1 MKKKAEEPKEGALT
15 RGMDYGTPGFDE
27 FQAVILQKSRSRSE
41 VQKQKVELLA
51 LKFQMEDYNAS
62 DGIPEKTAGDFLKDF
77 LRILDVQQKYFAKY
91 IGMKPSN
98 LSKVIKGERPVNNDL
113 ALIFARLFNHDP
125 ILWIEIQAKNEMNR
139 IRSAGKEYET
149 YSLGELLG
157 EQEAAYLLH
166 KKK

>member
-1 MKKKAEEPKEGALT
+1 MKKKTEEPKEGALT

-27 FQAVILQKSRSRSE
+27 FQAVLLQKSRSRTKT
-41 VQKQKVELLA
+41 QKQQAKLLA
-51 LKFQMEDYNAS
+51 LRFEMEDYLALAGN
-62 DGIPEKTAGDFLKDF
+62 PEKTAGDFLKDF
-77 LRILDVQQKYFAKY
+77 LGILDVQQKYFAKY

-125 ILWIEIQAKNEMNR
+125 MLWIEIQAKNEMNR
-139 IRSAGKEYET
+139 IRSAGEKYET
-149 YSLGELLG
+149 YSLGELLR
-157 EQEAAYLLH
+157 EQEAAYLLR